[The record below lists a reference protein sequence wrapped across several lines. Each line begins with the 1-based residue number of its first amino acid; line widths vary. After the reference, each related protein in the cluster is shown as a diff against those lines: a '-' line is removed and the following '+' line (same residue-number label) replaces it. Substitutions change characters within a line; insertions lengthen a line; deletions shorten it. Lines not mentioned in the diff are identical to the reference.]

1 MSHRNLESLRTD
13 IQSAPPRWSYTQA
26 QLDAAEREYRAAVNA
41 LSAEYKAAQATGD
54 TQRAAEIK
62 AQGVALVNARYG
74 L

>member
-1 MSHRNLESLRTD
+1 MSNATIIRNE
-13 IQSAPPRWSYTQA
+13 QSAPPRWSYTQA
-26 QLDAAEREYRAAVNA
+26 QISAAEAEYRAAVNA
-41 LSAEYKAAQATGD
+41 LSAEYKAAQAAGD